1 MNGFD
6 EIRISGVDD
15 TRPPRLRKEGYIDL
29 YFTLS
34 RQVPEE
40 WCEDFN
46 AIGRRISPSAKIDKN
61 SCLTIDTYVNDMDR
75 IVAQL
80 AELKEAVGDCNR
92 QYAEKLQQRE
102 LALAAENAS
111 LQGEGGEQQRL
122 NSIIAAL
129 EFDD

>member
-15 TRPPRLRKEGYIDL
+15 TRPPKLRKEGYIDL
-29 YFTLS
+29 HFTLS

-46 AIGRRISPSAKIDKN
+46 AIGCRISPSAKIDKN

-102 LALAAENAS
+102 LALAAENAA

-122 NSIIAAL
+122 NSIIATL

>member
-6 EIRISGVDD
+6 DIRISGVDD
-15 TRPPRLRKEGYIDL
+15 TRPPRMRKEGYIDL

-34 RQVPEE
+34 RQVPDE

-46 AIGRRISPSAKIDKN
+46 AIGRRITPSAKIDKN
-61 SCLTIDTYVNDMDR
+61 SRLTIDTYVNDMER
-75 IVAQL
+75 IAAQL
-80 AELKEAVGDCNR
+80 AELKEAVEDCNR
-92 QYAEKLQQRE
+92 QYVEKLRQRE
-102 LALAAENAS
+102 LALAAENAL

>member
-34 RQVPEE
+34 RQVPDE

-46 AIGRRISPSAKIDKN
+46 AIGRRITPSAKIDKN
-61 SCLTIDTYVNDMDR
+61 SRLTIDTYVNDMER
-75 IVAQL
+75 IAAQL
-80 AELKEAVGDCNR
+80 AELKEAVEDCNR
-92 QYAEKLQQRE
+92 QYAEKLRQRE
-102 LALAAENAS
+102 LALASENAA

-129 EFDD
+129 EFDG